1 MANTLCGEEKAMDP
15 QRMRILICDTD
26 PEVLIQAERMLE
38 DAGFD
43 TTTTWNP
50 ADLVRL
56 TQIALFDAVVL
67 ADHASQMHAEM
78 MLKELRERQHPV
90 RRVFCLLWQR
100 HINERDVERL
110 RSAGAEKVICAKDC
124 VLAMQEVRFSLQSM
138 EIGLPKA
145 ASVC

>member
-1 MANTLCGEEKAMDP
+1 MANTLCREEKAMDP

-67 ADHASQMHAEM
+67 ADHAPQMDAEM
-78 MLKELRERQHPV
+78 MLKELRGRKHPV
-90 RRVFCLLWQR
+90 TRIFYLLWQR

-110 RSAGAEKVICAKDC
+110 PSAGAEKVICA
-124 VLAMQEVRFSLQSM
+124 RT
-138 EIGLPKA
+138 
-145 ASVC
+145 ASRLCSR